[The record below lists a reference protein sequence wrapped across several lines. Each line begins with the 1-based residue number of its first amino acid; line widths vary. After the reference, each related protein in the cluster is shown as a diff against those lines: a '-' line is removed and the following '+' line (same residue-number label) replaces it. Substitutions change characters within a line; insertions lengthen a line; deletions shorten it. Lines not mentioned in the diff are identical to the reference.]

1 MTAPGLVVA
10 TVNTYLGR
18 TIKTARGLAPLAH
31 ADVILMQELFS
42 PAGYGVEASLRSVGF
57 ELVAAEGHSG
67 LGIAVRS
74 NSTYRYAGDPVRST
88 VLEQAGRAERVL
100 LSKLSRETIEYADLG
115 VLAAQ
120 LDGPDGYRLV
130 AATTHLPVVTAFRQ
144 RARFLSR
151 LPHELADRYYDGPL
165 ILTGDM
171 NHWPGPRRAD
181 LAFRRRADLAAVDLG
196 QEITW
201 PSRRTDRGERTV
213 NRVVGGQLDA
223 ILYRRS
229 ALSCVEREVVHV
241 ASDHRAIVATF
252 AITPTR
258 EGRAS

>member
-1 MTAPGLVVA
+1 MSAPRLVVA

-18 TIKTARGLAPLAH
+18 TIKTARGLAPLAR

-42 PAGYGVEASLRSVGF
+42 PAGYGVETSLHSVGF

-74 NSTYRYAGDPVRST
+74 DSAYRYAGGPVRST

-100 LSKLSRETIEYADLG
+100 LSRLSREPLEYADLG

-120 LDGPDGYRLV
+120 LDGPGGSRLV

-151 LPHELADRYYDGPL
+151 LPLELADPYYDGPL
-165 ILTGDM
+165 VLTGDM
-171 NHWPGPRRAD
+171 NHWPGPRSAD
-181 LAFRRRADLAAVDLG
+181 LAFRRRAGLAAVDLG
-196 QEITW
+196 REITW
-201 PSRRTDRGERTV
+201 PSRRTRPCRTDAQPSRRRPARRHPVPAKRYELCRARGRG
-213 NRVVGGQLDA
+213 RRLRPPGHRGHIHDHPDA
-223 ILYRRS
+223 
-229 ALSCVEREVVHV
+229 
-241 ASDHRAIVATF
+241 
-252 AITPTR
+252 
-258 EGRAS
+258 